1 VGTFQQ
7 ATASATASTLLR
19 ALLYRPVQEAGR
31 PLFSTPK
38 KGASPAVRARAAL
51 ELRRKQQELHADP
64 NLLAFA
70 RWSAQHLRIVDKN
83 KKVVPL
89 VLNWAQRQV
98 YATELRMRRERRRPW
113 IIVLKDRKSGISTLQ
128 QALAYHAVRTKD
140 NAECRTLAH
149 TDHDTRKIFGIVER
163 FYREEIKHGNPPAK
177 AAGSTYAIRFPSL
190 GSVYDAVTAGAT
202 GTGRGGTLWR
212 IHCSEV
218 SRYADAEDLHTALAE
233 GQGTDAAYTWES
245 TANGKEGRGA
255 AFYEKYQEAK
265 AGLSLFK
272 HIFFAWYS
280 HPTNRIALLAP
291 DELYPLT
298 EEEEER
304 VELYGL
310 DLEQVKY
317 WREKRMAYSLKGKG
331 IASMKQEHP
340 DNDEDCFLESG
351 EPYFDRDLLTQRR
364 EEDKRPPLRVV
375 EGGPLHGLRVYKKP
389 VEGHDYSMGCD
400 PAEGVDEDE
409 SAISVTDHTTGEQ
422 VAAWARSD
430 VPPNTLGKVQLKALG
445 YMYTCANGAPAYSTT
460 ERNNHGHAVLAA
472 QLDAGYPAHRIYH
485 HVDPTEP
492 ADKPSKRVGWPNNSA
507 TKGVLV
513 ENLGTSLADG
523 VPKIRDE
530 ATHASV
536 RRIERNASGTA
547 ELTGR
552 DLAVAHALSLFRA
565 PVVHG
570 QPVRRSVSVRWG

>member
-1 VGTFQQ
+1 M
-7 ATASATASTLLR
+7 
-19 ALLYRPVQEAGR
+19 
-31 PLFSTPK
+31 FSTSK
-38 KGASPAVRARAAL
+38 HQASPAVRARAAL
-51 ELRRKQQELHADP
+51 ELRRKQENAAFVADP

-70 RWSAQHLRIVDKN
+70 RWSAQNLRIVDKQ
-83 KKVVPL
+83 KRLVPL

-98 YATELRMRRERRRPW
+98 YATELRMRRQRRRPW

-128 QALAYHAVRTKD
+128 QALAYHAVRTKE

-149 TDHDTRKIFGIVER
+149 TDLDTRKLFGIVER
-163 FYREEIKHGNPPAK
+163 FYREEVKHGNPPAK
-177 AAGSTYAIRFPSL
+177 AAGSTYAIRFPKL

-212 IHCSEV
+212 VHCSEV
-218 SRYADAEDLHTALAE
+218 SQYVDAESLHRALAD
-233 GQGTDAAYTWES
+233 GQSADAAYTWES
-245 TANGKEGRGA
+245 TANGKEGRGQK
-255 AFYEKYQEAK
+255 FYETYQAAK
-265 AGLSLFK
+265 AGLNLFEP
-272 HIFFAWYS
+272 IFFAWYS
-280 HPTNRIALLAP
+280 HPSNRKALLAP
-291 DELYPLT
+291 DELYPLNS
-298 EEEEER
+298 EEEER

-317 WREKRMAYSLKGKG
+317 WREKRMALSLDGKG
-331 IASMKQEHP
+331 LSAMKQEHP
-340 DNDEDCFLESG
+340 DNDEDCFLDSG
-351 EPYFDRDLLTQRR
+351 ATYFDRDLLTQRR

-375 EGGPLHGLRVYKKP
+375 EGGPLHGLRIYKEP
-389 VEGHDYSMGCD
+389 VEGHDYSIGCD

-430 VPPNTLGKVQLKALG
+430 VPPNTLGKVQLKELG
-445 YMYTCANGAPAYSTT
+445 YMYTCANGAPAYSIT
-460 ERNNHGHAVLAA
+460 ERNNHGHAVLGA

-492 ADKPSKRVGWPNNSA
+492 GDKPSKRVGWPNNSA

-513 ENLGTSLADG
+513 DGLGASLADG

-530 ATHASV
+530 ATHSSI
-536 RRIERNASGTA
+536 RRIERNAAGTA

-552 DLAVAHALSLFRA
+552 DLAVAHALSLFRPPA
-565 PVVHG
+565 VHS
-570 QPVRRSVSVRWG
+570 QPVRRSYSVRWG